1 MKDLG
6 VFIYK
11 LIRKQER
18 RIKMA
23 KLYFRYGAMGSGK
36 TRDLMK
42 TYYNYTERGM
52 RAIIMK
58 PALDTKGGCKI
69 CSRDG
74 SLLPID
80 YLVEKN
86 DNLFKIIKKEIKD
99 SKKPIHCILVDEAEF
114 LEECQIDELTDIVDY
129 LDIPVIC
136 HGLRADFRTNLFPG
150 SKRLFELAD
159 SIEELKTVCFCGK
172 KATMNTRMVNGKY
185 VFEGDQV
192 AIDGE
197 GDVTYNSLCRSC
209 YKKEREKA
217 NKK

>member
-18 RIKMA
+18 RIKIA

-42 TYYNYTERGM
+42 TYYNYTERNM
-52 RAIIMK
+52 RAVIMK
-58 PALDTKGGCKI
+58 PAIDTKGGCKI

-80 YLVEKN
+80 YLVEKG
-86 DNLFKIIKKEIKD
+86 DDLFKIIKKEIKI
-99 SKKPIHCILVDEAEF
+99 SKHPIHCILVDEAEF
-114 LEECQIDELTDIVDY
+114 LEEKQIDELTDIVDY

-150 SKRLFELAD
+150 SRRLFELAD
-159 SIEELKTVCFCGK
+159 SIEELKTVCFCGR

-185 VFEGDQV
+185 VFHGDQV

-197 GDVTYNSLCRSC
+197 GSVTYNSLCRSC
-209 YKKEREKA
+209 YKKEKDKA